1 MTVHHNLSIIS
12 EARRIADELLA
23 DRHRVPLRKAMDLKT
38 PASFDLAVARM
49 AIALRQ
55 QTDASDRDAVRAA
68 VAVLDVDW
76 RATSAE
82 KRSRLVEQAL
92 VEAGRRTAA
101 VPRAIET
108 VLADNAND
116 VVSSTRDDLRHRQ
129 GLTIAANFNA
139 LDRRIV
145 HHLVSSEANFVRDEY
160 GRRQAALGLRAR
172 EVVAA
177 GLEAG
182 LGRED
187 ITRDVARVAA
197 STLSTRSPFYWEVVA
212 GSFIGRGRSYA
223 QLSAF
228 AEAGIERYRIEAVLD
243 ERTTPVCRFLHGK
256 VFSVGSGLRT
266 FERVEANPS
275 ALKDITPWVRE
286 QRNPRT
292 GRRELYVN
300 RAGEHL
306 PVAEVV
312 RSGLGAKDD
321 EGEFRATRGDREL
334 ADLGLSFPPWHGLCR
349 SSVTGIV

>member
-1 MTVHHNLSIIS
+1 MTLHHEFSIVS

-23 DRHRVPLRKAMDLKT
+23 SRHRVPLHKAMDLST

-49 AIALRQ
+49 AVALRK
-55 QTDASDRDAVRAA
+55 QTEASDRDAVRAA

-76 RATSAE
+76 RVTSAE
-82 KRSRLVEQAL
+82 ERSRLVEQAL
-92 VEAGRRTAA
+92 VEAGQKTAA
-101 VPRAIET
+101 VPSAIET
-108 VLADNAND
+108 VLADSAND
-116 VVSSTRDDLRHRQ
+116 VVGSTRNDLRHRQ
-129 GLTIAANFNA
+129 GLTIAADFNA

-145 HHLVSSEANFVRDEY
+145 SHLVSSEANFVRDEY
-160 GRRQAALGLRAR
+160 GRRQVALGLRAR

-187 ITRDVARVAA
+187 ITRDLARVAG
-197 STLSTRSPFYWEVVA
+197 STLTTRSPFYWEVVA
-212 GSFIGRGRSYA
+212 GSFIGRGRSCA

-266 FERVEANPS
+266 FERVETNPS

-286 QRNPRT
+286 GPNPET

-300 RAGEHL
+300 RDGERL

-312 RSGLGAKDD
+312 RSGVGAKDD
-321 EGEFRATRGDREL
+321 QGDFRAMRGNQEL

-349 SSVTGIV
+349 SSLTLA

>member
-1 MTVHHNLSIIS
+1 MSLHHDLSIVS

-23 DRHRVPLRKAMDLKT
+23 NRQHVPLRKAMDLST

-49 AIALRQ
+49 AMALRK
-55 QTDASDRDAVRAA
+55 QTEASDRDAVQAA

-76 RATSAE
+76 RATSSGE
-82 KRSRLVEQAL
+82 RSRLVEQAL
-92 VEAGRRTAA
+92 VEAGRRTAT

-108 VLADNAND
+108 VIADNAND
-116 VVSSTRDDLRHRQ
+116 LVSSTRNDLRHRQ
-129 GLTIAANFNA
+129 GLTIAADFNA

-145 HHLVSSEANFVRDEY
+145 HHLVSSETNFVRDEY

-187 ITRDVARVAA
+187 ITRDLARVAT

-228 AEAGIERYRIEAVLD
+228 AEAGIERYRIESVLD

-275 ALKDITPWVRE
+275 ALKDITPWIRE
-286 QRNPRT
+286 GRNPET
-292 GRRELYVN
+292 GQRELHVN
-300 RAGEHL
+300 RAGERL
-306 PVAEVV
+306 PVAEVL
-312 RSGLGAKDD
+312 RSGVSVKDD

-334 ADLGLSFPPWHGLCR
+334 ADLGCSFPPLHALCR
-349 SSVTGIV
+349 SSVTVP